1 MCNAVWARL
10 WYPLVFSEVLTK
22 DFFKLGLSDFFEEKT
37 DSDIE
42 LLYKAAETE
51 LAVSEA
57 TDEIEFT
64 NLFTEVRF
72 YSDYQL
78 VIGNDNSGV
87 ICLFIRHSQ
96 RCL

>member
-10 WYPLVFSEVLTK
+10 WCPLIFSEVLTK

-72 YSDYQL
+72 YSDYHL
-78 VIGNDNSGV
+78 
-87 ICLFIRHSQ
+87 
-96 RCL
+96 

>member
-1 MCNAVWARL
+1 M
-10 WYPLVFSEVLTK
+10 LTK

-57 TDEIEFT
+57 TDEIEF
-64 NLFTEVRF
+64 

-87 ICLFIRHSQ
+87 FIY
-96 RCL
+96 